1 MNNCINLSYVSDFT
15 RTKKQIDTA
24 CKGTWLITD
33 QDILEYLE
41 IRSNFVHRLQE
52 ESTALMIQAAP
63 NEMDRSVTP
72 GERGY
77 EMFCPVSSKSIV
89 VSHYNIL
96 GSSISADG
104 ESIQRSLLP
113 GYQKNLFDCANMV
126 INSGIDQIKAMRA
139 TPAPGGGVEIPSN
152 PKDYWWNQDSLF
164 YSISGYKMYPVETM
178 ANSWATPIATAFVI
192 NERERLEKKSGRRL
206 SNEALLRKFHKL
218 AFDPLKNHQLN
229 QN

>member
-1 MNNCINLSYVSDFT
+1 
-15 RTKKQIDTA
+15 
-24 CKGTWLITD
+24 
-33 QDILEYLE
+33 
-41 IRSNFVHRLQE
+41 
-52 ESTALMIQAAP
+52 
-63 NEMDRSVTP
+63 
-72 GERGY
+72 
-77 EMFCPVSSKSIV
+77 
-89 VSHYNIL
+89 
-96 GSSISADG
+96 
-104 ESIQRSLLP
+104 
-113 GYQKNLFDCANMV
+113 MV